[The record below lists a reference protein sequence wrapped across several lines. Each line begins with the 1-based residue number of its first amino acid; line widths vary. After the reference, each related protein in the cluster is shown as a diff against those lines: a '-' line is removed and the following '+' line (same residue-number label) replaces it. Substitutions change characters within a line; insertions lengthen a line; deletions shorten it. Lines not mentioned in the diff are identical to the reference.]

1 MELSGGVMEDSKKQR
16 SIGNLVAGRSC
27 ALEVKY
33 CTHWPS
39 KLGDSDG
46 RGSQSEPNHGDPY
59 NRREYGNY
67 YEDTLPRRHGEPGS
81 EALTVLDHCR

>member
-1 MELSGGVMEDSKKQR
+1 M
-16 SIGNLVAGRSC
+16 VAKRIRRLGYRKMC
-27 ALEVKY
+27 ALEVKD

-59 NRREYGNY
+59 SRREYGNY
-67 YEDTLPRRHGEPGS
+67 YEDTLPVDMVNLLKIRRG
-81 EALTVLDHCR
+81 C